1 MGGGRQPRGV
11 TPISYLL
18 PVGSRDERGGVAQA
32 TPTSEEGS
40 IKPIIIG
47 VSGGSGS
54 GKTTVV
60 QRVVDDLGSEQITV
74 IQHDSYYRD
83 RSAVS
88 PEKRARLNYDHPD
101 ALDTSLLVTHLHELH
116 SGRPV
121 EIPVYDFTDHTRL
134 TDTVRIEPRNV
145 VIVEGMLILAEPA
158 LRDIMD
164 ILVFVDADPDLRLIR
179 RVERDVSERGRS
191 IQSVLEQYLETVR
204 PMHLEFV
211 EPSRRW
217 AHLVIPEGG
226 FNQVGVDTLVAKIC
240 AATQFA

>member
-1 MGGGRQPRGV
+1 M
-11 TPISYLL
+11 
-18 PVGSRDERGGVAQA
+18 
-32 TPTSEEGS
+32 
-40 IKPIIIG
+40 
-47 VSGGSGS
+47 
-54 GKTTVV
+54 
-60 QRVVDDLGSEQITV
+60 DDLGSEQITV

-83 RSAVS
+83 RSAVP

-101 ALDTSLLVTHLHELH
+101 ALDTSLLVTHLHELRA
-116 SGRPV
+116 GRPV

-134 TDTVRIEPRNV
+134 ADTVRIEPRKV

-158 LRDIMD
+158 LRDLMD
-164 ILVFVDADPDLRLIR
+164 IRVFVDADPDLRLIR

-226 FNQVGVDTLVAKIC
+226 FNQVGVDTLVAKIR